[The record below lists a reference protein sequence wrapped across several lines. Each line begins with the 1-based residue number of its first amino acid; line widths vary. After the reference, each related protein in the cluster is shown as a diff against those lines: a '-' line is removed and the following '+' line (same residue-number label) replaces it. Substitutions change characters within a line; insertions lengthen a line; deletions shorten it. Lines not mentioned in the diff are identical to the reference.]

1 MTYVPRNATI
11 SMYHP
16 RMNTTRRKLLMI
28 STDRS
33 IFDEGS
39 AVRVRQKEYAR
50 EWQEVHII
58 VFNTKKRTQIR
69 GGTVE
74 VVISNN
80 CWAYSTNSLFKLWY
94 PFSAIRLGRFIIAKR
109 GITDITCQDPSLTAM
124 AGVSLKK
131 EFKLPLEIQIHAD
144 IGSPY
149 FARSIGNKIRNMMAR
164 TYLASAD
171 SIRVVSERIRNFLIS
186 SWHVNEIKISVKP
199 ILVDVDAVRRA
210 PILPEADLRKKYP
223 QFDKIVL
230 MASRLEPEK
239 NIGLAIDAWKEVVKA
254 MDMKAATTNTP
265 AAARNIRVGMVIVG
279 RGSEGPTL
287 KAKCDEKVRQIS
299 IVFEEWADR
308 DTLIS
313 YYKTAD
319 VFLNTSFFEGYGM
332 TLVEAAAAGCKVI
345 STDVG
350 VAREVGA
357 TIISSDEPSDVADKI
372 IHALDQK

>member
-1 MTYVPRNATI
+1 
-11 SMYHP
+11 
-16 RMNTTRRKLLMI
+16 MI

-39 AVRVRQKEYAR
+39 AVRARQKEYAK

-58 VFNTKKRTQIR
+58 IFDTKKRTRVR
-69 GGTVE
+69 GGSVE
-74 VVISNN
+74 TVISNN
-80 CWAYSTNSLFKLWY
+80 CWAYSTNSWSKLWY
-94 PFSAIRLGRFIIAKR
+94 PFGAIRLGRFLISKR
-109 GITDITCQDPSLTAM
+109 SITNITCQDSSLTAM

-149 FARSIGNKIRNMMAR
+149 FARSIGNKIRNIMAR

-171 SIRVVSERIRNFLIS
+171 SVRVVSERIRNFLIS
-186 SWHVNEIKISVKP
+186 TWHVNEIKISVKP
-199 ILVDVDAVRRA
+199 IFVDIDAVKRA
-210 PILPEADLRKKYP
+210 PILLEADLRKKYP

-239 NIGLAIDAWKEVVKA
+239 NIGLALEAWEEVVKV
-254 MDMKAATTNTP
+254 MAAKKEAEREVKNGVK
-265 AAARNIRVGMVIVG
+265 NVRVGLVIVG
-279 RGSEGPTL
+279 RGSDGPKL
-287 KAKCDEKVRQIS
+287 KAKCDEKVRHIS
-299 IVFEEWADR
+299 IVFEDWVDR
-308 DTLIS
+308 DTLYS

-319 VFLNTSFFEGYGM
+319 VFLNTSLFEGYGM
-332 TLVEAAAAGCKVI
+332 TLVEAQAAGCKVI

-357 TIISSDEPSDVADKI
+357 TIISWDAEDVGQTLI
-372 IHALDQK
+372 RALS